1 MATAAGLPSRERGT
15 ARTPAARSTVEKGAR
30 RGHRPGPAR
39 TPRGARRRSSAGV
52 GDRRG
57 RGGRRLRRPRRARD
71 GAAGKHRTPRV
82 AGGAPHVAPGVDRA
96 VGRAPRPPTGKTF
109 AGASRSA
116 EAKFPATLVAGVAVR
131 ARAPRGAM
139 GDDQRRQATLAG
151 QAAAFA
157 AGERSA
163 KNAAFAGDR
172 SAGRAPRGARRRS
185 TGGKGATVACPIAA
199 PALPG
204 KVRAGAD
211 EGLT

>member
-57 RGGRRLRRPRRARD
+57 RGGRRLRRPRERGTARRESIARRGSPAARPTWRPASIERWAGRRVHRPEKRSQARRARRRRSSRRHSSL
-71 GAAGKHRTPRV
+71 GSQSGH
-82 AGGAPHVAPGVDRA
+82 APHVAQWG
-96 VGRAPRPPTGKTF
+96 
-109 AGASRSA
+109 RSA
-116 EAKFPATLVAGVAVR
+116 AE
-131 ARAPRGAM
+131 
-139 GDDQRRQATLAG
+139 ATLAG

-163 KNAAFAGDR
+163 KNAAFAGHSPGTR
-172 SAGRAPRGARRRS
+172 PTWRPASINRRE
-185 TGGKGATVACPIAA
+185 GATVAGPIAA